1 MEDFSGKESAFG
13 FGVNS
18 PKTMNSVQKKFR
30 NQDFLYGISLFRLL
44 SENRVCFHSKI
55 AYFCIFFA
63 EIGIL
68 NTNRI
73 LLLKNNFFQ

>member
-18 PKTMNSVQKKFR
+18 PKTMNSVQKSSEIR
-30 NQDFLYGISLFRLL
+30 IFLYVISLFRLL
-44 SENRVCFHSKI
+44 SENRVCLHSKI

-63 EIGIL
+63 EIGIFKYKQNSL
-68 NTNRI
+68 I
-73 LLLKNNFFQ
+73 EK